1 MEMRNTVAGMEL
13 GEVYG
18 GCWEQF
24 DAIEATNGEAEKKE
38 GEAGQKVHGI
48 DTGYL

>member
-24 DAIEATNGEAEKKE
+24 DAIEATNGEAEKK
-38 GEAGQKVHGI
+38 KVKQGRKFMEL
-48 DTGYL
+48 T